1 MKFIKKIFKN
11 FYRSIIFFIFKLFHG
26 KITSIMEAE
35 NNPDIQVKKVQLNKT
50 QYKIFL
56 CNRSRIY
63 TDTIHD
69 MAVIKDNKILN
80 GPSFQYRK
88 LKSNG
93 LTVANAECKFNSVF
107 IKGTPRFKKKLKGS
121 VFSLLTG
128 GGGNNNYWHWL
139 FDVLPRLCILEESKI
154 NKNELDYYLFPNLS
168 KKFQNE
174 SLDLINIP
182 KNKRLSSRE
191 LRHISADTIIAT
203 SHPYNLL
210 NNPYQDSLKIPNWIF
225 NYLRLN
231 FLKKA
236 LKNSKIKS
244 YPEKVYINRK
254 DSISNHSLTR
264 YIINLEETEKIIEKN
279 GYSNLSMSDFSFC
292 EQVALFYNAKEVIGL
307 HGAGFA
313 NTIFC
318 KHKTKIIEMRP
329 DTAGDVIKNL
339 AINNKLIYH
348 DISCKPKTL
357 NYNNQTGDIEID
369 LKTLEDK
376 LLY

>member
-50 QYKIFL
+50 EYKIFL
-56 CNRSRIY
+56 CNSSRIY

-93 LTVANAECKFNSVF
+93 LSVANAECKFNSVF

-154 NKNELDYYLFPNLS
+154 FKNDLDYYLFPNLS

-174 SLDLINIP
+174 SLDFINIP

-210 NNPYQDSLKIPNWIF
+210 NNPSPLF
-225 NYLRLN
+225 LLN
-231 FLKKA
+231 NSHHPGVFL
-236 LKNSKIKS
+236 
-244 YPEKVYINRK
+244 
-254 DSISNHSLTR
+254 SIR
-264 YIINLEETEKIIEKN
+264 
-279 GYSNLSMSDFSFC
+279 
-292 EQVALFYNAKEVIGL
+292 
-307 HGAGFA
+307 
-313 NTIFC
+313 
-318 KHKTKIIEMRP
+318 
-329 DTAGDVIKNL
+329 
-339 AINNKLIYH
+339 
-348 DISCKPKTL
+348 
-357 NYNNQTGDIEID
+357 
-369 LKTLEDK
+369 
-376 LLY
+376 